1 MTMASLGKITRRAFL
16 GVLGVGAAGIAVG
29 YYYYRRPYP
38 NPLEGE
44 LAEGEVTFNPYL
56 KIGSDNTVT
65 VIAPRAE
72 MGQGISTTLAAFV
85 AEELD
90 MTLDRIKVEHGPPSY
105 AYYNAAMLE
114 EGGGFNFWDESFTAE
129 TVRGLMGVAGKM
141 LGLQATGGSTAA
153 RDGFDR
159 MRQAGA
165 AARMMLVDAAATRL
179 GVSASDLAT
188 DNGSIVHK
196 ASNRSVTYGEVA
208 IDAAKLSP
216 PSKVVLKEPSAWKL
230 LGKPQPRVD
239 MLAKVTGAPIF
250 GIDVRQP
257 DMLFGTVRM
266 SPVFGVKPVRSDL
279 SAASKMPG
287 VVKIV
292 PIDSSYGSG
301 FGVIAENTWAAF
313 KAAEAIDVEWGKPDY
328 PLANE
333 GIMAMIADAARSGEA
348 SAMRDDGDVDVAFAD
363 APQDRVIEAEYS
375 VPYLSHAPMEPMNCT
390 ARLKDG
396 VLDVWA
402 PNQMPVLVR
411 WFCSDIAGVTGDKTN
426 VHTTSMGGAFG
437 RRGELDYAMYATYL
451 AKETDGR
458 PIQVTWTREE
468 DMRRG
473 PYRPASVGRFKARIG
488 EDGLPVAVDMRVAAQ
503 NMMASLMSRVFPSL
517 PAGGSDPSITDGSRN
532 QPYTIPNYR
541 VSEIQ
546 VPLNI
551 PVTFWRSVGN
561 SVNGFFHEG
570 FMDEIAHAG
579 KVDPVEMRRKL
590 MADHPAALAVVNKVA
605 EMSAWGEAL
614 PAGKA
619 KGFAFTLSF
628 GSWCGQ
634 VIQVAETPA
643 GIKLEKM
650 WIAVDVGTALDPGII
665 EAQMVSGAIYG
676 LSAAMSQ
683 EITFEDG
690 MVAQSNFHDFDA
702 LRIHQ
707 SPAFEVAVLE
717 NFHKMGGVGEVGT
730 PPAAPA
736 LANAIFALTGK
747 RIRSLPLNKEVTF
760 A

>member
-1 MTMASLGKITRRAFL
+1 MASIGKIARRTFL
-16 GVLGVGAAGIAVG
+16 FGMAAVAGGVAVG
-29 YYYYRRPYP
+29 YYYYRKPYP
-38 NPLEGE
+38 NPLENE
-44 LAEGEVTFNPYL
+44 LAEGEVTFNPFL
-56 KIGSDNTVT
+56 KIGSDNTIT

-90 MTLDRIKVEHGPPSY
+90 VTLDKLKVEHGPASY
-105 AYYNAAMLE
+105 AYYNAALLE

-129 TVRGLMGVAGKM
+129 TVRGMMGVAGKM

-153 RDGFDR
+153 RDGFER

-165 AARMMLVDAAATRL
+165 AARLMLIDAAAARL
-179 GVSASDLAT
+179 GVPARELAT
-188 DNGSIVHK
+188 DNGTIVHK
-196 ASNRSVTYGEVA
+196 ASNRSLTYGEVA
-208 IDAAKLSP
+208 LDAAKLSP
-216 PSKVVLKEPSAWKL
+216 PSEVTLKQKADWKL
-230 LGKPQPRVD
+230 LGKPQKRVD

-266 SPVFGVKPVRSDL
+266 SPVFGAKPVRSDT
-279 SAASKMPG
+279 SAASRMPG

-292 PIDSSYGSG
+292 PIESSYGSG

-328 PLANE
+328 PLSDDE
-333 GIMAMIADAARSGEA
+333 IMGRIVEAARSGEA

-363 APQDRVIEAEYS
+363 APQERVIEAEYT

-390 ARLKDG
+390 ARLRDG

-411 WFCSDIAGVTGDKTN
+411 WFCSDIAGVPGDRTN

-437 RRGELDYAMYATYL
+437 RRGELDYALYATML
-451 AKETDGR
+451 ARETDGR
-458 PIQVTWTREE
+458 PVQVTWTREE

-473 PYRPASVGRFKARIG
+473 PFRPASAGRFRARIG
-488 EDGLPVAVDMRVAAQ
+488 ADGLPVAVDMRIAAQ
-503 NMMASLMSRVFPSL
+503 NMMASLMSRTFTSL
-517 PAGGSDPSITDGSRN
+517 PAGGSDPAITDGARN

-546 VPLNI
+546 VPLPI

-561 SVNGFFHEG
+561 SINGFFHEC
-570 FMDEIAHAG
+570 FMDEIAAAG
-579 KVDPVEMRRKL
+579 GLDPVDMRRKL
-590 MADHPAALAVVNKVA
+590 MANHPAALAVVNKVA
-605 EMSAWGEAL
+605 EMSNWGEAL
-614 PAGKA
+614 PEGKA

-634 VIQVAETPA
+634 VVQIADTPA

-665 EAQMVSGAIYG
+665 ETQLTSGAVYG
-676 LSAAMSQ
+676 LSAAMGQ
-683 EITFEDG
+683 AITFEDG
-690 MVAQSNFHDFDA
+690 RVAQSNFHDFDA
-702 LRIHQ
+702 MRIFQ
-707 SPAFEVAVLE
+707 APEFEVAILE
-717 NFHKMGGVGEVGT
+717 NFNRMGGVGEVGV

-736 LANAIFALTGK
+736 LANALAALKGK
-747 RIRSLPLNKEVTF
+747 RFRSLPLSREVAF

>member
-1 MTMASLGKITRRAFL
+1 MSRLGTITRRTFL
-16 GVLGVGAAGIAVG
+16 GLAAVAAGGIAVG
-29 YYYYRRPYP
+29 YYYYRKPYP
-38 NPLEGE
+38 NPLEDG
-44 LAEGEVTFNPYL
+44 LAEGEVTFNPYV
-56 KIGSDNTVT
+56 KIGTDETIT

-90 MTLDRIKVEHGPPSY
+90 VTLDRVRVEHGPPSY

-114 EGGGFNFWDESFTAE
+114 EGGGFNFWDDSFTAE
-129 TVRGLMGVAGKM
+129 TVRGMMGVAGKM

-165 AARMMLVDAAATRL
+165 AARAMLVDAAAARL
-179 GVSASDLAT
+179 GVAAT
-188 DNGSIVHK
+188 ELETENGTIVHT
-196 ASNRSVTYGEVA
+196 ASGRSVTYGSVA
-208 IDAAKLSP
+208 TDAAKLAP
-216 PSKVVLKEPSAWKL
+216 PSEVRLREPAQWKL

-239 MLAKVTGAPIF
+239 MLDKVTGAPIF
-250 GIDVRQP
+250 GIDVREP
-257 DMLFGTVRM
+257 DMLFATVRM
-266 SPVFGVKPVRSDL
+266 SPVFGAKPVRSDIT
-279 SAASKMPG
+279 AATAIPG

-292 PIDSSYGSG
+292 PIESTYGSG

-313 KAAEAIDVEWGKPDY
+313 KAAEAIDVEWGEPAY
-328 PLANE
+328 PATHD
-333 GIMAMIADAARSGEA
+333 GIVAMIADAARSGDA

-363 APQDRVIEAEYS
+363 APPERVIEAEYS
-375 VPYLSHAPMEPMNCT
+375 VPYLAHAPMEPMNCT

-411 WFCSDIAGVTGDKTN
+411 WFCSDIAGVPGERTN

-437 RRGELDYAMYATYL
+437 RRGELDYALYATIL

-458 PIQVTWTREE
+458 PVQVTWTREE

-473 PYRPASVGRFKARIG
+473 VYRPASAGLFRARIG
-488 EDGLPVAVDMRVAAQ
+488 DDGLPVAVDMRIAAQ
-503 NMMASLMSRVFPSL
+503 NMMASLTSRLFPSL
-517 PAGGSDPSITDGSRN
+517 PAGGSDPAITDGSRN

-546 VPLNI
+546 VPLTI
-551 PVTFWRSVGN
+551 PVSFWRSVGN
-561 SVNGFFHEG
+561 SVNGFFHEA

-579 KVDPVEMRRKL
+579 GIDPVEMRRKL
-590 MADHPAALAVVNKVA
+590 MADFPAAVAVVDKVA
-605 EMSAWGEAL
+605 EMSGWGEPL
-614 PAGKA
+614 PEGKA

-634 VIQVAETPA
+634 VVQIADTPA

-665 EAQMVSGAIYG
+665 ETQMTSGAVFG
-676 LSAAMSQ
+676 LSAAMGQ
-683 EITFEDG
+683 ELTFTNGKVD
-690 MVAQSNFHDFDA
+690 QSNFHDFDA
-702 LRIHQ
+702 MRMHQ
-707 SPAFEVAVLE
+707 APAFEVAILQ

-747 RIRSLPLNKEVTF
+747 RIRSLPLGKEVVF

>member
-1 MTMASLGKITRRAFL
+1 MASIGKIARRTFL
-16 GVLGVGAAGIAVG
+16 FGMAAVAGGVAVG
-29 YYYYRRPYP
+29 YYYYQRPYP
-38 NPLEGE
+38 NPLEGD

-56 KIGSDNTVT
+56 KIGSDNTIT

-90 MTLDRIKVEHGPPSY
+90 VTLDRVKVEHGPPSY

-114 EGGGFNFWDESFTAE
+114 EGGGFNFWDESVTAE
-129 TVRGLMGVAGKM
+129 TVRGLLGVAGKM
-141 LGLQATGGSTAA
+141 LGLQATGGSTAT

-165 AARMMLVDAAATRL
+165 AARMMLVDAAAARL
-179 GVSASDLAT
+179 GVPVADLAT
-188 DNGSIVHK
+188 DNGSIVHR

-208 IDAAKLSP
+208 VDAAKLIP
-216 PSKVVLKEPSAWKL
+216 PAEVRPKQRAEWKL
-230 LGKPQPRVD
+230 LGKPQTRVD

-266 SPVFGVKPVRSDL
+266 SPVFGAKPIRSDI
-279 SAASKMPG
+279 SAAAKMPG
-287 VVKIV
+287 VIKIV

-313 KAAEAIDVEWGKPDY
+313 RAAEAIDVEWGKPAY
-328 PLANE
+328 PLASDE
-333 GIMAMIADAARSGEA
+333 IMRTIADAAKSGEA
-348 SAMRDDGDVDVAFAD
+348 SAMRNDGDVDVAFAD
-363 APQDRVIEAEYS
+363 APQERMIEVEYS

-451 AKETDGR
+451 AKEADGR
-458 PIQVTWTREE
+458 PVQVTWTRAE

-473 PYRPASVGRFKARIG
+473 PYRPASAGHFRARIG
-488 EDGLPVAVDMRVAAQ
+488 DDGMPVAVEMRIAAQ
-503 NMMASLMSRVFPSL
+503 SMMASLMSRVFPSV
-517 PAGGSDPSITDGSRN
+517 PAGGSDPSITDGARN
-532 QPYTIPNYR
+532 QPYTIASYR

-546 VPLNI
+546 VPDLPI

-561 SVNGFFHEG
+561 SINGFFHES
-570 FMDEIAHAG
+570 FMDEIANAG
-579 KVDPVEMRRKL
+579 KIDPVEMRRKL
-590 MADHPAALAVVNKVA
+590 MADFPAALAVVNKVA
-605 EMSAWGEAL
+605 EMSNWGEAL

-634 VIQVAETPA
+634 VIQIADTPA

-650 WIAVDVGTALDPGII
+650 WIAVDVGTAIDPGII
-665 EAQMVSGAIYG
+665 ETQMTSGAVFG
-676 LSAAMSQ
+676 LSAAMGQ
-683 EITFEDG
+683 EITFRDG
-690 MVAQSNFHDFDA
+690 MVEQSNFHDFDA
-702 LRIHQ
+702 VRIFQ
-707 SPAFEVAVLE
+707 APEFEVAILE
-717 NFHKMGGVGEVGT
+717 NFHKMGGAGEVGT

-747 RIRSLPLNKEVTF
+747 RIRSLPLNKEVIF

>member
-1 MTMASLGKITRRAFL
+1 MTMSRLGRITRRAFL
-16 GVLGVGAAGIAVG
+16 IGATAVAGGVAVG
-29 YYYYRRPYP
+29 YYFYQRPYP
-38 NPLEGE
+38 NPLDGD
-44 LAEGEVTFNPYL
+44 LAEGEVTFNPYV
-56 KIGSDNTVT
+56 KIGSDDTIT
-65 VIAPRAE
+65 LIAPRAE
-72 MGQGISTTLAAFV
+72 MGQGISTTLAALV

-90 MTLDRIKVEHGPPSY
+90 VTLDRVVVEHGPPSY

-141 LGLQATGGSTAA
+141 LGLQATGGSTAT

-165 AARMMLVDAAATRL
+165 AARMMLVDAAAARL
-179 GVSASDLAT
+179 GVAASELAT
-188 DNGSIVHK
+188 DNGTIVHK

-208 IDAAKLSP
+208 PDAAMLEAP
-216 PSKVVLKEPSAWKL
+216 AEVRLREPADWKL
-230 LGKPQPRVD
+230 LGKSQPRVD
-239 MLAKVTGAPIF
+239 MLDKVTGAPIF

-266 SPVFGVKPVRSDL
+266 SPVFGVAPVRSDI
-279 SAASKMPG
+279 SVASKMPG

-292 PIDSSYGSG
+292 PVESSYGSG

-313 KAAEAIDVEWGKPDY
+313 KAAEAIDVEWGKPAY
-328 PLANE
+328 PLTSAE
-333 GIMAMIADAARSGEA
+333 IMASIADAARSGEA
-348 SAMRDDGDVDVAFAD
+348 SAMRDDGDVEAAFAD
-363 APQDRVIEAEYS
+363 APADRVIEAEYS

-411 WFCSDIAGVTGDKTN
+411 WFCSDLAGVTGDKTN

-437 RRGELDYAMYATYL
+437 RRGELDYAMYATIL
-451 AKETDGR
+451 ARETEGR
-458 PIQVTWTREE
+458 PVQVTWTREE

-473 PYRPASVGRFKARIG
+473 PYRPASVGRFRARIG
-488 EDGLPVAVDMRVAAQ
+488 DDGLPVAVDMRVAAQ

-517 PAGGSDPSITDGSRN
+517 PAGGSDPSITDGARN

-541 VSEIQ
+541 VSEVQ
-546 VPLNI
+546 ADLPI

-579 KVDPVEMRRKL
+579 GLDPVEMRRTL
-590 MADHPAALAVVNKVA
+590 MADYPAALAVVDKVA
-605 EMSAWGEAL
+605 EMSAWGEPL
-614 PAGKA
+614 PEGKA

-634 VIQVAETPA
+634 VIQVADTPA

-650 WIAVDVGTALDPGII
+650 WIAVDVGTAIDPGII
-665 EAQMVSGAIYG
+665 EAQMTSGAIFG
-676 LSAAMSQ
+676 LSAAIGQ
-683 EITFEDG
+683 EITFADG
-690 MVAQSNFHDFDA
+690 MVEQSNFHDFDSM
-702 LRIHQ
+702 RIFET
-707 SPAFEVAVLE
+707 PAFEVAILE
-717 NFHKMGGVGEVGT
+717 NFHRMGGVGEVGT

-747 RIRSLPLNKEVTF
+747 RVRSLPLNKEVAF

>member
-1 MTMASLGKITRRAFL
+1 MASIGKIARRTFL
-16 GVLGVGAAGIAVG
+16 FGMAAVAGGVAVG

-56 KIGSDNTVT
+56 KIGSDNTIT

-90 MTLDRIKVEHGPPSY
+90 VTLDRLKVEHGPPSY

-129 TVRGLMGVAGKM
+129 TVRGLMGAAGKM

-165 AARMMLVDAAATRL
+165 AARIMLVDAAAARL
-179 GVSASDLAT
+179 GVPARELAT
-188 DNGSIVHK
+188 DNGTIVHK
-196 ASNRSVTYGEVA
+196 ASNRSLTYGDVA
-208 IDAAKLSP
+208 LDAAKLSP
-216 PSKVVLKEPSAWKL
+216 PSEVTLKQKSDWKL
-230 LGKPQPRVD
+230 LGKPQKRVD

-266 SPVFGVKPVRSDL
+266 SPVFGAKPVRADT

-292 PIDSSYGSG
+292 PIESSYGSG

-313 KAAEAIDVEWGKPDY
+313 KAAEAIDVEWGRPDY
-328 PLANE
+328 PLTNDE
-333 GIMAMIADAARSGEA
+333 IMGRIVEAARTGEA
-348 SAMRDDGDVDVAFAD
+348 SAMRDDGDVDIAFAD
-363 APQDRVIEAEYS
+363 APQERVIEAEYS

-411 WFCSDIAGVTGDKTN
+411 WFCSDIAGVPGDRTN

-437 RRGELDYAMYATYL
+437 RRGELDYALYATML

-458 PIQVTWTREE
+458 PVQVTWTREE

-473 PYRPASVGRFKARIG
+473 PFRPASAGKFRARIG
-488 EDGLPVAVDMRVAAQ
+488 ADGLPVAVDMRIAAQ
-503 NMMASLMSRVFPSL
+503 NMMASLMSRTFTSL
-517 PAGGSDPSITDGSRN
+517 PAGGSDPAITDGARN

-546 VPLNI
+546 VPLPI

-561 SVNGFFHEG
+561 SINGFFHES
-570 FMDEIAHAG
+570 FMDEIAEAG
-579 KVDPVEMRRKL
+579 GLDPVEMRRKL
-590 MADHPAALAVVNKVA
+590 MANHPAALAIVNKVA
-605 EMSAWGEAL
+605 EMSNWGEAL
-614 PAGKA
+614 PEGKA

-634 VIQVAETPA
+634 VIQIADTPA
-643 GIKLEKM
+643 GIRLEKM

-665 EAQMVSGAIYG
+665 ETQLTSGAVYG
-676 LSAAMSQ
+676 LSAAMGQ
-683 EITFEDG
+683 AITFEDG
-690 MVAQSNFHDFDA
+690 RVAQSNFHDFDA
-702 LRIHQ
+702 MRIFQ
-707 SPAFEVAVLE
+707 APEFEVAILE
-717 NFHKMGGVGEVGT
+717 NFHRMGGVGEVGV

-736 LANAIFALTGK
+736 LANALAALKGK
-747 RIRSLPLNKEVTF
+747 RFRSLPLSREVAF